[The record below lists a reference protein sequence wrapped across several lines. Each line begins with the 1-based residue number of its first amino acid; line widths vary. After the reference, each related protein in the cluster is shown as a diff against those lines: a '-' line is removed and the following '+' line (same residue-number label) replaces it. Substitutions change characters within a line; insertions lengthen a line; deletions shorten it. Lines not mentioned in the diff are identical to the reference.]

1 MFKTESFLG
10 NKKSSFN
17 QNVWRDNAGTSFKI
31 DNATLQQD
39 IYYFVAVLG
48 RYFYVKSG
56 WNMTKYNS
64 VVQL

>member
-17 QNVWRDNAGTSFKI
+17 QNVWRDNAGTNFKI

-48 RYFYVKSG
+48 RYFYVKLG
-56 WNMTKYNS
+56 
-64 VVQL
+64 